1 MIVWDEPKRLS
12 NIEKHGLDF
21 GAIGPAFW
29 SSAMLVE
36 ARPGEDGRPRWK
48 AVGLLDE
55 VPVAVLIYS
64 PLGTEA
70 ISAISLRPASRK
82 ERKAYDERTA

>member
-21 GAIGPAFW
+21 DAIDASFW
-29 SSAMLVE
+29 STAMIVA
-36 ARPGEDGRPRWK
+36 ARPGSDGRPRWK
-48 AVGLLDE
+48 AVGLLGE

-64 PLGTEA
+64 PLGSEA
-70 ISAISLRPASRK
+70 VSAISLRPASRK